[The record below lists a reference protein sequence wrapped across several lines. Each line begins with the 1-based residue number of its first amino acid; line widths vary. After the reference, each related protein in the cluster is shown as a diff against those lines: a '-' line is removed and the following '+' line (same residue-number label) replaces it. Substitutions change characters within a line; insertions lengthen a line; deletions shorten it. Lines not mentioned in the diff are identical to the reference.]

1 MTDFHGVFGIFFVP
15 ESLRFI
21 PNEDFYAPWLIARLL
36 TDVMRER
43 STNDHQIGFNYD
55 ISPYSYSAVS
65 EVPHFKSSKHQV
77 QGYLD

>member
-1 MTDFHGVFGIFFVP
+1 MTDFHGVFGIFSVP